1 MNLLRFC
8 EVDHAASKMTRFW
21 NFRARVAWAI
31 VFKGEI
37 KSIYTLIELSSR
49 LGSNLPRYFSKSVEE
64 LMVQVKRGVHGAL
77 S

>member
-1 MNLLRFC
+1 
-8 EVDHAASKMTRFW
+8 MTRFW